1 MSPKSPKSAEIALP
15 FPLVVLHDVNVAVVM
30 VREAPP
36 LLTAPFV
43 SLAMLSNVHESRVA
57 DVIAFTNEVL
67 SVSVPD

>member
-1 MSPKSPKSAEIALP
+1 MSPKSAEIAPP
-15 FPLVVLHDVNVAVVM
+15 FPFVVLQDVNVAVVM
-30 VREAPP
+30 VQEAPP